1 MEIGF
6 ANQLTPSIFEIS
18 KGLKAQIYFEAQKDP
33 FLLGIIVSSK
43 SVGYRLLHY
52 NDFSPISDVVFPA
65 IDISSR
71 IRLIAPTVSFVCLI
85 TAVSNLRFHTLPFPF
100 QSWSMRICHGQLLS
114 SQKLEMA
121 VSTTVVVILS
131 DVWRGFPHLQYTD
144 SLPYNVVIIELI
156 PVELGCP
163 SSFKRVN
170 FLINTTEVQEM
181 QDHGMVPVEETTV
194 PKPTK
199 RKPTTRK
206 LPKNQTQENSVK
218 GAHEV
223 TRPSKSSKREA
234 PQIFQQQ
241 EKSNSDSLP
250 DSSTGN
256 EYRSLRHKYLLLEE
270 ESFNLG
276 RETKDIQ
283 DAVNSLEE
291 EKLSL
296 LDELVVLEGLVDPSE
311 LDAGRRLP

>member
-1 MEIGF
+1 
-6 ANQLTPSIFEIS
+6 
-18 KGLKAQIYFEAQKDP
+18 
-33 FLLGIIVSSK
+33 
-43 SVGYRLLHY
+43 
-52 NDFSPISDVVFPA
+52 
-65 IDISSR
+65 
-71 IRLIAPTVSFVCLI
+71 
-85 TAVSNLRFHTLPFPF
+85 
-100 QSWSMRICHGQLLS
+100 
-114 SQKLEMA
+114 
-121 VSTTVVVILS
+121 
-131 DVWRGFPHLQYTD
+131 
-144 SLPYNVVIIELI
+144 
-156 PVELGCP
+156 
-163 SSFKRVN
+163 
-170 FLINTTEVQEM
+170 M

-206 LPKNQTQENSVK
+206 LLKNQTQENNVK

-223 TRPSKSSKREA
+223 TRPSKRSSKKEA
-234 PQIFQQQ
+234 PQIFQQ

-256 EYRSLRHKYLLLEE
+256 EYRSLRRKYLLLKE

-296 LDELVVLEGLVDPSE
+296 LDELVVLEGLVDPLE
-311 LDAGRRLP
+311 LDASRRLP